1 MTAFLASVSSLD
13 EARVVAD
20 IADVID
26 LKDPE
31 AGALGALAP
40 GRVRE
45 IVRWSAGRHVLSAA
59 LGDLPMRPHLIAD
72 ACEAMAASG
81 VDFVKIGLFP
91 DAACRTCI
99 RAAAARTP
107 EAALVGVLFADQAPD
122 LALLDEISSAGF
134 AGVML
139 DTADKR
145 NGTLLNAMTEATL
158 CAFVSRSHAL
168 GLFAGLAGSLRRG
181 DIPLVLRC
189 APDFVGFRGAL
200 CEGHER
206 RGRISHDRA
215 RALAAQIERR
225 AGDRA
230 STMNRLRLARTPRAT
245 SIDRHAACVASMDA
259 QATGVAS

>member
-13 EARVVAD
+13 EACVVAD

-26 LKDPE
+26 LKDPK

-40 GRVRE
+40 DRVGE

-59 LGDLPMRPHLIAD
+59 LGDLPMRPQLIAD

-81 VDFVKIGLFP
+81 VDFVKIGLFT
-91 DAACRTCI
+91 DASCRSCI
-99 RAAAARTP
+99 QAAAARTS
-107 EAALVGVLFADQAPD
+107 EAALVGVLFADHAPD
-122 LALLDEISSAGF
+122 LALLDEMSSAGF
-134 AGVML
+134 TGVML

-145 NGTLLNAMTEATL
+145 NGTLLDAMAEATL
-158 CAFVSRSHAL
+158 CAFVSRAHAL
-168 GLFAGLAGSLRRG
+168 GLFAGLAGSLREG
-181 DIPLVLRC
+181 DLPSVLRC

-206 RGRISHDRA
+206 RGRISRDRT
-215 RALAAQIERR
+215 RALAARIEQH

-230 STMNRLRLARTPRAT
+230 STMNRLRSARTLRAT
-245 SIDRHAACVASMDA
+245 STEGQTAGVAFTNARAA
-259 QATGVAS
+259 GVAS